1 MEHSNGQ
8 SGPKVA
14 LLTAG
19 RDRPYAFGMASVLMR
34 KGIALDII
42 GGSDLDD
49 PQWYTAPHVEFLNYR
64 GDSDSRASV
73 PSKVIRILHYYARLL
88 RYTLTSR
95 ADVFHI
101 LWNNKFE
108 AFDRVPL
115 MLYYKLLGKRTVL
128 TVHNVNAGERDAC
141 DSWFNRWTLKFQ
153 YRLVDH
159 LFVHTERM
167 KRELADSF
175 RIAAEKISVIPFGIN
190 NAVPQTDLSVSE
202 AKQRLGITMSD
213 RTLLFFGNIAPYK
226 GLEYL
231 LETFRLVMAGGEPY
245 RLIIAGNPKNC
256 EAYWGPLHDSLARHA
271 NCDRILLRIEFI
283 PDNETE
289 VYFKAADVLVLPYR
303 HIFQSGVLSLG
314 YSFGLPTIAA
324 DVGSLREDVIEGE
337 TGFMCRPEDPADLAR
352 AIEKYFSSTLFHQL
366 SDRREKIRTY
376 ACQRY
381 SWDVVGQLTV
391 NVYEELMQVAGSR
404 SPHEMLSR

>member
-49 PQWYTAPHVEFLNYR
+49 PQWYTAPHVAFLNYR
-64 GDSDSRASV
+64 GDSDSQASV
-73 PSKVIRILHYYARLL
+73 PSKVIRILYYYARLL

-128 TVHNVNAGERDAC
+128 TVHNVNAGERDGC
-141 DSWFNRWTLKFQ
+141 DSWFNRWTLKVQ
-153 YRLVDH
+153 YRLADH
-159 LFVHTERM
+159 LFVHTNRM
-167 KRELADSF
+167 KKELTGRYRVAT
-175 RIAAEKISVIPFGIN
+175 EKVSVIPFGIN
-190 NAVPQTDLSVSE
+190 NAVPQTDLTPNE
-202 AKQRLGITMSD
+202 ARQRLGISEFD

-231 LETFRLVMAGGEPY
+231 IDAFQLINQAEHRYRLV
-245 RLIIAGNPKNC
+245 IAGHPKNC
-256 EAYWGPLHDSLARHA
+256 EDYWICIQALLNTHRYQ
-271 NCDRILLRIEFI
+271 DRILQKIEFV
-283 PDNETE
+283 PDCDTE
-289 VYFKAADVLVLPYR
+289 IYFKAADVLVLPYR
-303 HIFQSGVLSLG
+303 HVFQSGVLSLG
-314 YSFGLPTIAA
+314 YSFGLPVIAS
-324 DVGSLREDVIEGE
+324 DVGSLREDILEE
-337 TGFMCRPEDPADLAR
+337 RTGFVSRPEDAKDLVSV
-352 AIEKYFSSTLFHQL
+352 IERYFSSELYRGL
-366 SDRREKIRTY
+366 SHRRSEIRSY
-376 ACQRY
+376 ASTKY
-381 SWDVVGQLTV
+381 SWETVGDQTV
-391 NVYEELMQVAGSR
+391 KVYAKLRDGPSEPER
-404 SPHEMLSR
+404 LSAAR